1 MTSTCR
7 VGKRQSSLPSP
18 DQTPVGSDTD
28 TGLLSPIWAGTPV
41 AAVTSDRAVLAAIVQ
56 FEVALAKVTGA
67 PGVAE
72 RIGAAGLDIDPAP
85 IAAAA
90 RNGGNPVI
98 PLLAVLRSRLDDEA
112 AHWLHR
118 GATSQ
123 DALDSALALVAK
135 NAAELIVA
143 DSTAAVE
150 AFIARA
156 EKHRGTIMVGRTLTQ
171 PATPITLGLKLA
183 GWARAIAFA
192 AKSVRTAARLPVQLG
207 GAAGTLAAFTASGA
221 DAIDLASFVAQELGL
236 ADPVAPWHVHRMPI
250 TRLGDSLVELTDAF
264 GTVGANTTALARL
277 GELDDGADGES
288 STMPHKANPVRAV
301 LLNAAA
307 RQAPFLSGALH
318 AAAVTVDERP
328 DGAWHAEWEPFRTL
342 LRVAGGAAAAGRDL
356 AEGLRVHEPVITSHV
371 QEVAAELV
379 AERVGFASG
388 DAEPAD
394 YLGVSDDLITRLL
407 ASARQELS

>member
-1 MTSTCR
+1 
-7 VGKRQSSLPSP
+7 LPSAEP
-18 DQTPVGSDTD
+18 AATGADADA
-28 TGLLSPIWAGTPV
+28 GLLSPIWAGMPV
-41 AAVTSDRAVLAAIVQ
+41 ATVTSDRAVLNAIVR
-56 FEVALAKVTGA
+56 FEVALAKVTA
-67 PGVAE
+67 PPGVAA
-72 RIGAAGLDIDPAP
+72 RIASAGVDIDPAP
-85 IAAAA
+85 IAAEA

-98 PLLAVLRSRLDDEA
+98 PLLAELRSRLDDEA

-135 NAAELIVA
+135 DAAALIVA
-143 DSTAAVE
+143 DAAAAVD

-183 GWARAIAFA
+183 GWARAIAFG
-192 AKSVRTAARLPVQLG
+192 AKSVRKAAVLPVQLG

-221 DAIDLASFVAQELGL
+221 DAIDLASFVAHELGL

-250 TRLGDSLVELTDAF
+250 TRLGDALVELTDAF

-288 STMPHKANPVRAV
+288 STMPHKSNPVRAV

-356 AEGLRVHEPVITSHV
+356 AEGLRVNEPVISTHV
-371 QEVAAELV
+371 SEAAAELL
-379 AERVGFASG
+379 AERVRFATG
-388 DAEPAD
+388 DASPAD

-407 ASARQELS
+407 ASAREELA